1 MTRGAQ
7 SRGAVPK
14 HPGSGRGSLLGPFA
28 VVVVLSAASTG
39 AAPVAAQQQA
49 PEVKSVEF
57 VGNQAFPSDSLARAI
72 ATRETACRSWVFYFP
87 IPLCPLGVGFS
98 LSRSQLRVRDL
109 PRDRARLVLW
119 YRQRGFRNVQVD
131 SALVERTETTANVT
145 FHIVEGPP
153 VLADSIVFR
162 GSEGLDVAGLLE
174 ELPIRE
180 GDRLSTIALDATRD
194 TITRRLADQGYAY
207 AEVLRNA
214 LRPAS
219 DPLRAIVTFD
229 ILPGPPTVYGDIT
242 VEGTSHLG
250 VGTVLRTAQLTTGEP
265 YSRSQVDE
273 ARSRLYGLD
282 IVRSASVVPDTAGF
296 SRDPQVGVAIRV
308 QEGDP
313 YRVRAGGGWSNA
325 ECLTAEAR
333 WTARN
338 FLGGGRLLQ
347 LRGRLGNILAPDFR
361 DVLCRQS
368 GEGEFAELT
377 GLASVD
383 FVQPWIF
390 STRNALSVSVFYE
403 KQSLPDIFV
412 RRAAGVQVG
421 LSRTIAQQTLL
432 TAFYRPELSRL
443 DADDVL
449 FCTGFL
455 VCSPED
461 IEELEG
467 ANWLSPVGLNLTQ
480 DRSDDLLN
488 PRRGHRL
495 LIDLEHAAPYTGSDF
510 RYDRVVGEGSS
521 YTPVGSAVF
530 AVRARGG
537 WVGARGFAGIVGT
550 SGGEEGEAPDII
562 HPQKRFYSGGA
573 NSVRGFAQ
581 SRLGPRVLFSE
592 PERLLSGTETGGGC
606 SEAELAAL
614 VCVPATEAALD
625 PQPTGGTRLIEAN
638 AEMRFPIA
646 SLFEGVVFVD
656 AGQAWGAEQSITLA
670 SMQFTPGVG
679 VRVPSPVGPIR
690 LDVAYR
696 FRGGENLPV
705 VTEQIR
711 PFAPGDDPDD
721 RLIVDDE
728 RIPWVSTGDLVF
740 LHDPFLFGVNDQG
753 LQFHISIGQA
763 F

>member
-1 MTRGAQ
+1 MIRGPE
-7 SRGAVPK
+7 SRRPAPRTS
-14 HPGSGRGSLLGPFA
+14 GSGRGGLLGPF
-28 VVVVLSAASTG
+28 VVGLVLNSVSVG
-39 AAPVAAQQQA
+39 ANPVSGQLQA
-49 PEVKSVEF
+49 PEVTSVEF

-72 ATRETACRSWVFYFP
+72 ATRETVCRSWVFYFP

-98 LSRSQLRVRDL
+98 LSRSQLREREL

-131 SALVERTETTANVT
+131 SAVVERTQSTAKVT
-145 FHIVEGPP
+145 FNILEGPP
-153 VLADSIVFR
+153 VLADSIVFQ
-162 GSEGLDVAGLLE
+162 GVEGLEVPRLLE
-174 ELPIRE
+174 RLPIRK
-180 GDRLSTIALDATRD
+180 GDPLSTITLDATRD
-194 TITRRLADQGYAY
+194 TLTRRLANDGYAY

-214 LRPAS
+214 LRPAD

-229 ILPGPPTVYGDIT
+229 IIPGPRTVYGDIT
-242 VEGTSHLG
+242 VEGNEHLA
-250 VGTVLRTAQLTTGEP
+250 VGTVLRTAQLTSGAS
-265 YSRSQVDE
+265 YSRSQIEE

-296 SRDPQVGVAIRV
+296 SRDPQVDVAIAV

-368 GEGEFAELT
+368 GEDDYAELT
-377 GLASVD
+377 GLVSLD

-390 STRNALSVSVFYE
+390 STRNALSVQVFYE

-412 RRAAGVQVG
+412 RRAGGVQVG
-421 LSRTIAQQTLL
+421 LSRTIAPQTLL
-432 TAFYRPELSRL
+432 TAFYRSELSQL
-443 DADDVL
+443 DAEDVL

-455 VCSPED
+455 VCSPSD
-461 IEELEG
+461 IEDLEG
-467 ANWLSPVGLNLTQ
+467 ANWLSPVGLNVTR

-488 PRRGHRL
+488 PRRGHRIL
-495 LIDLEHAAPYTGSDF
+495 VDIEHAAPYTGSDF
-510 RYDRVVGEGSS
+510 RYDRVVGEASR
-521 YTPVGSAVF
+521 YTPIGRAVF
-530 AVRARGG
+530 ATRIRGG
-537 WVGARGFAGIVGT
+537 WVGARGFAGIVGE
-550 SGGEEGEAPDII
+550 SDGNEDPEIV
-562 HPQKRFYSGGA
+562 HPQKRFYTGGA

-592 PERLLSGTETGGGC
+592 PEQLLSQTETGGAC
-606 SEAELAAL
+606 SPEEIQSL
-614 VCVPATEAALD
+614 VCMPASEQALD
-625 PQPTGGTRLIEAN
+625 PQPTGGTRLIQAN

-656 AGQAWGAEQSITLA
+656 AGQAWGANPITLA
-670 SMQFTPGVG
+670 SMEFTPGIG

-696 FRGGENLPV
+696 FRGGEYLRV
-705 VTEQIR
+705 VTERIR
-711 PFAPGDDPDD
+711 PLEAGDDPDD
-721 RLIVDDE
+721 RLLQDGEPID
-728 RIPWVSTGDLVF
+728 WVSTGVLVT
-740 LHDPFLFGVNDQG
+740 LDNPFLFGVNDQG